1 MSRKRVP
8 WSATPY
14 TDLPRGEK
22 ASEGEQEAKKI
33 KMAALTTTLGVE
45 KKRNDLI
52 KRQGKMANT
61 FAASE
66 SGDTS
71 QQEMPTNF
79 IQIQFIHLFSVSKKL
94 HRSFTEA
101 LQTLHTDFYNIVILY
116 KIRYSKR

>member
-22 ASEGEQEAKKI
+22 PSEDEQEAKKI
-33 KMAALTTTLGVE
+33 KMAALTATLGEE

-66 SGDTS
+66 FGDTS
-71 QQEMPTNF
+71 QQEMPTETKKDELNKLYSNTLSTF
-79 IQIQFIHLFSVSKKL
+79 I
-94 HRSFTEA
+94 
-101 LQTLHTDFYNIVILY
+101 
-116 KIRYSKR
+116 